1 MKTIKSFNTPAL
13 ALLLLLSVGF
23 MSCKKTKTGP
33 AGEKGDTGNANV
45 KSVAFTTT
53 CDWKADST
61 YNSYVYKF
69 YTDKL
74 DNSVLQRGA
83 IMLYAGSTC
92 GCEWKA
98 MPFKSKGL
106 EYSFSVQLSTVE
118 ITVTSV
124 NGKMPVAPGAE
135 QFKVIM
141 IPPAL

>member
-1 MKTIKSFNTPAL
+1 MKTIQSISTPAL
-13 ALLLLLSVGF
+13 SLLLFLSLGF
-23 MSCKKTKTGP
+23 MSCKKNTTGP

-61 YNSYVYKF
+61 YNSYVYKY

-74 DNSVLQRGA
+74 DNTVLQRGA